1 MDTPPITES
10 QIQAEVDQLRKQF
23 PQTRDLYREV
33 CVLLFFRYGITPTAN
48 KLYQYVRKGSMSAP
62 AEALKRFWL
71 DLRDKSR
78 TRIDHPD
85 LPDGLKDAA
94 GNFMGELW
102 VQAQAAALANF
113 SIQVAEAE
121 EKIAAAQHEAAEERE
136 KRVQCEATLQ
146 LVRLDLENA
155 FQRLAES
162 EKKHAIDTSAL
173 ASLEK
178 SLKSL
183 HGEREQLKHSLEAS
197 RLGFS
202 KDLDK
207 VNVALAKA
215 EERYRALEAKSLIE
229 VDRERQHALNVE
241 KELIKLN
248 KQLNTSES
256 ANITLMKK
264 LAVLTG
270 QLAQL
275 NQQQKETSKKL
286 SSTERALVKAKATL
300 QSIPKKMG
308 RN

>member
-1 MDTPPITES
+1 MDTPPSAES

-71 DLRDKSR
+71 DLRDKGR
-78 TRIDHPD
+78 TRIEHPD
-85 LPDGLKDAA
+85 LPDELKDAA
-94 GNFMGELW
+94 GHFMGELW

-121 EKIAAAQHEAAEERE
+121 EKFAAAQHAAVEERE
-136 KRVQCEATLQ
+136 KRVQCEAALQ
-146 LVRLDLENA
+146 SVRLDLENA
-155 FQRLAES
+155 FQRLAVS
-162 EKKHAIDTSAL
+162 EKKHAVDTSTL
-173 ASLEK
+173 ATLEK

-183 HGEREQLKHSLEAS
+183 QDEREQLARSLEAA
-197 RLGFS
+197 RQGFS

-229 VDRERQHALNVE
+229 VDRERQHSLNAE
-241 KELIKLN
+241 KEQIKLN
-248 KQLNTSES
+248 KQLNTSQS

-270 QLAQL
+270 QLVQL

-286 SSTERALVKAKATL
+286 SSTERALVKAVATS
-300 QSIPKKMG
+300 QSITKKIV